1 MERRVGCW
9 WFVADGKRCFGA
21 CVQVC
26 AVWCDEVCDEC
37 CMGGLTGVQMVFGGG
52 SLAGVSGRERFRG
65 WFVVLT
71 ARVVRAESE

>member
-1 MERRVGCW
+1 MLVVRGRRQAVFW
-9 WFVADGKRCFGA
+9 
-21 CVQVC
+21 CVCSGVC
-26 AVWCDEVCDEC
+26 AVVCDEVCDEC
-37 CMGGLTGVQMVFGGG
+37 CMGGLTGVRMVFGGG